1 MTQFNLISGINSSG
15 KSTIIQALLMY
26 SSHQNSQKYDLIDNR
41 YGINFVSF
49 VDVLNNQDEDAESF
63 IIAINEIPR
72 EFRETLDER
81 TRAAFSSIATTNP
94 VYFPAPILYISADR
108 ETSATQIEK
117 KISANYLPSQNNCTI
132 GYFLYTSE
140 TVYQNNLMNK
150 LNSYLKQIGL
160 IKKQLTVEKGLNYY
174 AIKIDGVSIAHVGM
188 GIRYVL
194 PILLTCLT
202 NQDSIICIENPEI
215 HLHPKAQITLINSII
230 DICCSNRNQ
239 IFLETH
245 SDHVLNS
252 FRGYVK
258 EHPDQAEKVNVMFV
272 DDNQIVRSI
281 HIDNSGKLDR
291 QYDNFFDEIKK
302 QLVKLL

>member
-1 MTQFNLISGINSSG
+1 
-15 KSTIIQALLMY
+15 
-26 SSHQNSQKYDLIDNR
+26 
-41 YGINFVSF
+41 
-49 VDVLNNQDEDAESF
+49 
-63 IIAINEIPR
+63 
-72 EFRETLDER
+72 
-81 TRAAFSSIATTNP
+81 
-94 VYFPAPILYISADR
+94 
-108 ETSATQIEK
+108 
-117 KISANYLPSQNNCTI
+117 
-132 GYFLYTSE
+132 
-140 TVYQNNLMNK
+140 
-150 LNSYLKQIGL
+150 
-160 IKKQLTVEKGLNYY
+160 
-174 AIKIDGVSIAHVGM
+174 M

>member
-117 KISANYLPSQNNCTI
+117 KFLQIIYLHRTI
-132 GYFLYTSE
+132 VQLATFFIL
-140 TVYQNNLMNK
+140 V
-150 LNSYLKQIGL
+150 KQS
-160 IKKQLTVEKGLNYY
+160 
-174 AIKIDGVSIAHVGM
+174 IKII
-188 GIRYVL
+188 
-194 PILLTCLT
+194 
-202 NQDSIICIENPEI
+202 
-215 HLHPKAQITLINSII
+215 
-230 DICCSNRNQ
+230 
-239 IFLETH
+239 
-245 SDHVLNS
+245 
-252 FRGYVK
+252 
-258 EHPDQAEKVNVMFV
+258 
-272 DDNQIVRSI
+272 
-281 HIDNSGKLDR
+281 
-291 QYDNFFDEIKK
+291 
-302 QLVKLL
+302 